1 MKIKLYVII
10 IILIGCLTAF
20 AGDKVNLPANSRI
33 FFSEEDCFE
42 VMKLHYNWNIEF
54 AERVREMGENG
65 KFIKYPHNVLVEVIE
80 KKSYKMFNYYKVSI
94 YNSLTKQYEIFWT
107 DAVRFD

>member
-10 IILIGCLTAF
+10 IILIGCSTAF
-20 AGDKVNLPANSRI
+20 AEDAVNLPANSRI

-54 AERVREMGENG
+54 AARVREMGENG
-65 KFIKYPHNVLVEVIE
+65 KFIKYPHNVPAVIIE
-80 KKSYKMFNYYKVSI
+80 KKSYKMFNY
-94 YNSLTKQYEIFWT
+94 
-107 DAVRFD
+107 